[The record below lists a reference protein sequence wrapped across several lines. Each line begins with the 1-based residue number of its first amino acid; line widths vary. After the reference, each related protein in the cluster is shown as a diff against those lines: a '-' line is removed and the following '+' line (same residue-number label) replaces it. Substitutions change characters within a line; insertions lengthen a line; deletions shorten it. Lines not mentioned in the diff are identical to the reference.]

1 MSIIGTKLRK
11 IRKATGL
18 SLKQLSTK
26 INGKISISFLSDI
39 ENGRSNPSFENLKL
53 IAAAL
58 ETPVSY
64 FIEDSKDSIFSS
76 TIDDADFIHIINLL
90 QDFKD
95 WNIED
100 KKELLF
106 YLKAKKV
113 IRDSNHQWNLY
124 TICLPKYNLIHKSKE
139 LWNIYK

>member
-1 MSIIGTKLRK
+1 MSIIGTKLERLEK
-11 IRKATGL
+11 QL
-18 SLKQLSTK
+18 DFSLKQLSTK

-113 IRDSNHQWNLY
+113 IRDSNHQ
-124 TICLPKYNLIHKSKE
+124 
-139 LWNIYK
+139 

>member
-18 SLKQLSTK
+18 SLKQLSSK

-53 IAAAL
+53 IATAL
-58 ETPVSY
+58 ETPISY

-95 WNIED
+95 WSIED

-113 IRDSNHQWNLY
+113 IRDSKHQ
-124 TICLPKYNLIHKSKE
+124 
-139 LWNIYK
+139 